1 MDDVEPDLWLFLEGA
16 FWRVLGFELQKCPI
30 QEPLKEPSKESSKE
44 EPLKEPLKGTIKGA
58 VERALNGILK
68 VWSLGLGAPEAAGF
82 RLAFD
87 FVVCLSKGLGYR
99 V

>member
-68 VWSLGLGAPEAAGF
+68 VWSLGLGSSRSCRFPVSF
-82 RLAFD
+82 RF
-87 FVVCLSKGLGYR
+87 CGLLI
-99 V
+99 